1 LQVKSEWTSGSHMR
15 RDYEPAPR
23 DAGQL
28 WLCLIFVATLLLPT
42 RFDLQPSTT
51 YHNIPSWRRLAATSW
66 SQRPGGSLGKDSS
79 NSGPPGKE
87 LITMAGSRLRR
98 LPTFF
103 GRRLNRQHKHS
114 PQSFN
119 QSILKIPHAMPF
131 HVQRLSVKDKAA
143 GSLVLPTTQLFEAS
157 RPLPN
162 LGPLITA
169 LPTLSRGLA
178 RQSIV

>member
-1 LQVKSEWTSGSHMR
+1 MQVKSEWTHMR

-42 RFDLQPSTT
+42 RFDLQPSST

-66 SQRPGGSLGKDSS
+66 SQRPGGSLG
-79 NSGPPGKE
+79 
-87 LITMAGSRLRR
+87 SRLRR

-103 GRRLNRQHKHS
+103 GRRLNQQHKHS

-119 QSILKIPHAMPF
+119 QSISKIPHAMPF

-143 GSLVLPTTQLFEAS
+143 GSLALPTPQLFEAS